1 MAGAGVIGGHLGMD
15 VTRTPQGIMKRALQR
30 DGTEAYKLNIAGLRN
45 EAKMLR
51 AMAGTGVAPDLIHE
65 GPDYIVQVD
74 LGESEPITDGEAFR
88 RSMMLALAHTRA
100 RGLRHGDFTGSN
112 IITRGNRV
120 WLIDWQE
127 SHRIG
132 EPAPQKQPV
141 SDSSLVMRTIEGS
154 SATDGNADTPRIAR
168 RWKAVI
174 DYLGAHVD
182 FEMPL
187 RGKTFIDLGCF
198 MGDFVALAALEGMRA
213 VGIDRGGFRTGEDS
227 IDLGNEV
234 WASFPWGKGLLPI
247 PSLLHGDIVNV
258 VNGYEEWPNDY
269 AMMFSTWP
277 YIVEEY
283 GWPVAVHVLDR
294 ICDRSEVFFF
304 ETQLAGDGP
313 GPELLKTK
321 ADVAQMFIDMGHTP
335 VELVTIPVTGRPAER
350 TVWAVT

>member
-1 MAGAGVIGGHLGMD
+1 MEVSRSHN
-15 VTRTPQGIMKRALQR
+15 GIMKRAVQ
-30 DGTEAYKLNIAGLRN
+30 TEGAEVYRANIAALRN

-65 GPDYIVQVD
+65 GDDYIVQVD
-74 LGESEPITDGEAFR
+74 VGESEPITDGEEFR

-112 IITRGNRV
+112 IITRRNRV

-141 SDSSLVMRTIEGS
+141 SDSSLVMRTITGS
-154 SATDGNADTPRIAR
+154 LDVNGQGDTPRVAR
-168 RWKAVI
+168 RWKAII

-198 MGDFVALAALEGMRA
+198 MGDFVALAALEGMKA
-213 VGIDRGGFRTGEDS
+213 IGIDRGGFRTGEDS

-234 WASFPWGKGLLPI
+234 WAPFPFGQGPLGI
-247 PSLLHGDIVNV
+247 PALLHGGIVDIVSNDP
-258 VNGYEEWPNDY
+258 GWPSDY

-277 YIVEEY
+277 YIVDEY
-283 GWPVAVHVLDR
+283 GWEAAVAVLDR
-294 ICDRSEVFFF
+294 ICKRSEVFFF
-304 ETQLAGDGP
+304 ETQLSGDGP
-313 GPELLKTK
+313 GPDLLKTK
-321 ADVAQMFIDMGHTP
+321 ADVARMFMDMGHTP

>member
-1 MAGAGVIGGHLGMD
+1 MARAGVIGGHLGMD
-15 VTRTPQGIMKRALQR
+15 VTRTSQGIMKRALQ
-30 DGTEAYKLNIAGLRN
+30 TEGADIYKLNIGGLRN
-45 EAKMLR
+45 EARMLR

-65 GPDYIVQVD
+65 GSDYIVQVD

-112 IITRGNRV
+112 IIIRENRV

-132 EPAPQKQPV
+132 EPAPQKQPT
-141 SDSSLVMRTIEGS
+141 SDASLVMKTIEGS
-154 SATDGNADTPRIAR
+154 AATDGNADTPRIAR

-198 MGDFVALAALEGMRA
+198 MGDFVALAAIEGMRA

-234 WASFPWGKGLLPI
+234 WARFPWGDGMLGVPTLLR
-247 PSLLHGDIVNV
+247 GDIVSV
-258 VNGYEEWPNDY
+258 VNSPGQWPNDY

-277 YIVEEY
+277 YIVDEY
-283 GWPVAVHVLDR
+283 GWEIALHVLDR
-294 ICDRSEVFFF
+294 ICQRSEVFFF

-313 GPELLKTK
+313 GSDLLKTNE
-321 ADVAQMFIDMGHTP
+321 DVGRMFTDMGHTP
-335 VELVTIPVTGRPAER
+335 VELRTIPVTGRPAER